1 MGGQE
6 RSGVANPPYGRITPA
21 VLTGDHWKK
30 VVHSGNINKYAV
42 FAELSL
48 CAAKPGGLIALVIPS
63 SFRTGPLYGKL
74 RGFFRQHA
82 EVLCIADV
90 GGRDEVFADVAQG
103 VSVVIL
109 RKTEAPARAANRFC
123 TISANS
129 GVAEIGAYALP
140 TDADEPWPTPSL
152 NALPFGGATLADYGV
167 TARSGYFVWN
177 REKHRIRDE
186 AGPTTYP
193 LIWAKNVKPGSRC
206 RPEGKAG
213 QGADFVWFPEDSV
226 SIVRQ
231 PAAVLQ
237 RTTNNMQPRR
247 LLAAVVDPKVYRR
260 WGGFVSENHT
270 IVLTAEWE
278 ADIALVCRL
287 LNTAA
292 ADMRYRAVS
301 GTATISVQLLRTL
314 DLPRP
319 DCFAATTK
327 IHSDPEKAALAAY
340 EASAQQLA
348 SRNVA

>member
-1 MGGQE
+1 M
-6 RSGVANPPYGRITPA
+6 
-21 VLTGDHWKK
+21 
-30 VVHSGNINKYAV
+30 
-42 FAELSL
+42 
-48 CAAKPGGLIALVIPS
+48 
-63 SFRTGPLYGKL
+63 
-74 RGFFRQHA
+74 
-82 EVLCIADV
+82 
-90 GGRDEVFADVAQG
+90 
-103 VSVVIL
+103 
-109 RKTEAPARAANRFC
+109 
-123 TISANS
+123 
-129 GVAEIGAYALP
+129 
-140 TDADEPWPTPSL
+140 
-152 NALPFGGATLADYGV
+152 
-167 TARSGYFVWN
+167 
-177 REKHRIRDE
+177 
-186 AGPTTYP
+186 
-193 LIWAKNVKPGSRC
+193 
-206 RPEGKAG
+206 
-213 QGADFVWFPEDSV
+213 
-226 SIVRQ
+226 RQ